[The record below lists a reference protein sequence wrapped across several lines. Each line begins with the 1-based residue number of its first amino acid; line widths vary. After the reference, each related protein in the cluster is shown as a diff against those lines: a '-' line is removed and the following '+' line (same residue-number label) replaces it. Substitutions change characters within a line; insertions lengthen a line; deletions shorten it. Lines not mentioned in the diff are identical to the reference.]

1 MDQQTIDLIVEIIN
15 NYLPS
20 LVAVIVAICTMIT
33 AIKKCKNVSD
43 ESVMSLKAM
52 NKNLAEDNAEIKKE
66 NRELKKLL
74 KETIASNKK
83 IHLPESEKK

>member
-15 NYLPS
+15 NYLPAI
-20 LVAVIVAICTMIT
+20 VAVIVSIVSMVT

-43 ESVMSLKAM
+43 ESILSLKAM
-52 NKNLAEDNAEIKKE
+52 NKNLVASNAEMRKE
-66 NRELKKLL
+66 NRELKKAL
-74 KETIASNKK
+74 KEVLASNRK

>member
-1 MDQQTIDLIVEIIN
+1 MDQQTTDLIVEIIN

>member
-1 MDQQTIDLIVEIIN
+1 MDQQTTDLIVEIIN

-52 NKNLAEDNAEIKKE
+52 NKNLANDNAEIKKE

>member
-20 LVAVIVAICTMIT
+20 LVAVIVALCSMIT
-33 AIKKCKNVSD
+33 AIRKCKNVSD
-43 ESVMSLKAM
+43 ESVNSLKTM
-52 NKNLAEDNAEIKKE
+52 NKNLANDNAEIKKE

-74 KETIASNKK
+74 QEAIASNRKV
-83 IHLPESEKK
+83 HLPESEKK